1 VCNSRKGDF
10 KIFSHCSI
18 VSWFLFLVKAFL
30 IFKKRFYRKKTR
42 LVTAPRPV
50 IELVSS
56 NSCLLVNGKWSV
68 DSVRKKNQFLE
79 LRTATDLKKDT
90 LWDEHI
96 SMILEMSC
104 LKIDKYHFPS
114 QSIH

>member
-1 VCNSRKGDF
+1 MNFVYFALFLCVIGGKVNF
-10 KIFSHCSI
+10 KIFSRSSN

-79 LRTATDLKKDT
+79 LRTATDLKKD
-90 LWDEHI
+90 
-96 SMILEMSC
+96 IL
-104 LKIDKYHFPS
+104 
-114 QSIH
+114 